1 MIWGHEPVFLFNVA
15 LTALVAGFFW
25 SAGCWLLGRLAR

>member
-1 MIWGHEPVFLFNVA
+1 MSYTFQFFGLVA

-25 SAGCWLLGRLAR
+25 TLGCYICAKVFK